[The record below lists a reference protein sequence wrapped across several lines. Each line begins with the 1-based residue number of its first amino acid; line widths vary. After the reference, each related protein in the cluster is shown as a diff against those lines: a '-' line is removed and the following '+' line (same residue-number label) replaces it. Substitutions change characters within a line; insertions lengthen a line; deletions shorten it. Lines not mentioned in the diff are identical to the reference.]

1 MKRHRLP
8 LISVIIYFCQTFSPR
23 MPALVLSGMRGDTLK
38 LTGQFYVFPPHSA
51 HHTCI
56 IDIAVLRHTYSF
68 HRTHKAEGT
77 RSRGPLVP
85 RKSNRK
91 HWCYLS
97 HSVPQL
103 DREDPVKTWDHP
115 IMPQNFPDVDFEQ
128 ISAER
133 SHTAPE
139 STLVRIYYSPPS
151 ARRVHLAQLRPS
163 PSMDRESVPTASPWC
178 TTRSSLSPLYLG
190 LSANLSDDMKE
201 MTASWRQAQ
210 SPPAEEEKRRS
221 SGALV
226 DVACS
231 GTQTKTQP
239 RMVSIALQ
247 TDGPHQ
253 GVASVRSAPSSVQ
266 SPSASART
274 HHISTSMEKVNGR
287 TMRPRQTS
295 PKLYRRHSASFP
307 TSATFSSSS
316 LASSSSPSSTP
327 SRERPLLNL
336 SNQGPASAKAHA
348 GNTRSPQTSDAGGPC
363 RAAKP
368 PSKAAGAHR
377 YGLVTEFL
385 RKVSGRAEKPA
396 AGGGPKGKSDLR
408 TLERAPSAT
417 RPAATPL
424 HRNDSV
430 TTIVNQR
437 FMKQR
442 EEKGT
447 NQSPAI
453 SRDTSMSS
461 FTAEVG
467 LQVFMDP

>member
-1 MKRHRLP
+1 
-8 LISVIIYFCQTFSPR
+8 
-23 MPALVLSGMRGDTLK
+23 LK

-115 IMPQNFPDVDFEQ
+115 IMPRNFPDVDFEQ

-178 TTRSSLSPLYLG
+178 TPRSSLSPLYLG

-210 SPPAEEEKRRS
+210 SPPTEEEKRRL
-221 SGALV
+221 SGAWV

-239 RMVSIALQ
+239 QMVSIALQ

-253 GVASVRSAPSSVQ
+253 GVASVRSGPSRVQ
-266 SPSASART
+266 SPSASARA

-287 TMRPRQTS
+287 AMRPRQTS

-336 SNQGPASAKAHA
+336 SNQGPASGKAHA

-417 RPAATPL
+417 RPATTPL